1 MIMSKTK
8 KTGAGHYEILFIVPN
23 KFTEDEA
30 KKVAAKVEA
39 MIVEAEGK
47 VTFSEFWGK
56 KKLAYKIKHNEYGYY
71 GLFEF
76 DLEKESLAKIDN
88 NLRLSTEILRHQIVI
103 KKTKT
108 EAELKREE
116 EIRVKIDSKK
126 AKEVKVEK
134 PVAKKEFREERTD
147 KTTSAKKVIAPKSA
161 DLKELDEK
169 LEGILNADDLI

>member
-1 MIMSKTK
+1 MSKTK

-30 KKVAAKVEA
+30 KKIATKVET

-56 KKLAYKIKHNEYGYY
+56 KKLAYKIKNNEYGYY

-76 DLEKESLAKIDN
+76 DLEKELLAKIEND
-88 NLRLSTEILRHQIVI
+88 LRLSTEILRHQIVV

-116 EIRVKIDSKK
+116 EIRAKIDSKK
-126 AKEVKVEK
+126 AKEVKAEK
-134 PVAKKEFREERTD
+134 TEVKKNFKEEKAD
-147 KTTSAKKVIAPKSA
+147 KTTSAKKAVAPKSA

>member
-30 KKVAAKVEA
+30 KKIATKVET
-39 MIVEAEGK
+39 MIIEAEGK
-47 VTFSEFWGK
+47 ITFGEFWGK

-76 DLEKESLAKIDN
+76 DLEKEILAKIEND
-88 NLRLSTEILRHQIVI
+88 LRLSTEILRHQIVV

-134 PVAKKEFREERTD
+134 PGVRKDFREE
-147 KTTSAKKVIAPKSA
+147 KTSKITSVKKVITPKSV
-161 DLKELDEK
+161 DLKDLDEK

>member
-1 MIMSKTK
+1 MSKTK

-30 KKVAAKVEA
+30 KKIASKVEG
-39 MIVEAEGK
+39 MITSAEGK
-47 VTFSEFWGK
+47 ITLSEFWGK

-88 NLRLSTEILRHQIVI
+88 DLRLSTEILRHQIVV
-103 KKTKT
+103 KKAKT

-116 EIRVKIDSKK
+116 EIRAKIDTKK
-126 AKEVKVEK
+126 AKEEK
-134 PVAKKEFREERTD
+134 EEEKNGAKKEVKEE
-147 KTTSAKKVIAPKSA
+147 KTSSAKKVKAPKSA

>member
-1 MIMSKTK
+1 MSKTK

-30 KKVAAKVEA
+30 KKIATKIEGV
-39 MIVEAEGK
+39 IVEAEGK

-76 DLEKESLAKIDN
+76 DLEKENLAKIGN
-88 NLRLSTEILRHQIVI
+88 NFRLSTEILRHQIVI

-108 EAELKREE
+108 EAELKRAE
-116 EIRVKIDSKK
+116 EIRAKIELKK
-126 AKEVKVEK
+126 AKAEKEEKTEAKKELKEEKVEK
-134 PVAKKEFREERTD
+134 
-147 KTTSAKKVIAPKSA
+147 TTSTKKVVAPKGA
-161 DLKELDEK
+161 DLKELDKK